1 MLDLIFQEVLP
12 AAVRSG
18 TPLLFATLGEIL
30 TERSGVLNLGLEGIM
45 LVGALSAFASA
56 FAGAPPLLAAALAFA
71 AGAFVSLPHALL
83 SVKLKGNQVVS
94 GVALAMLGSGISAA
108 LGKPLVGQTIRGFEP
123 LPLWPLSELPA
134 VGRALFRQDPMVYLS
149 YLLVLLV
156 WVFLHRSS
164 WGLRL
169 RACGESPRV
178 ADAMGVPVDRVRIF
192 ATCLGGGIVALGGA
206 YLPLSYTRM
215 WVENISAGRGWIAVA
230 LVIFSLWDPKRA
242 LWSSYLF
249 GGLGVLQ
256 FYLQTRGVGVPTPFL
271 LMIPYLATLVLMGF
285 SGLREELAM
294 RLSAP
299 SALGKPYDREER

>member
-1 MLDLIFQEVLP
+1 MLDLLFGEVLP

-30 TERSGVLNLGLEGIM
+30 AERSGVLNLGLEGIM
-45 LVGALSAFASA
+45 LVGALSAFASS
-56 FAGAPPLLAAALAFA
+56 FAGMSPAISAALAFV
-71 AGAFVSLPHALL
+71 AGALFSFPHALV
-83 SVKLKGNQVVS
+83 SVKLRGNQVVS
-94 GVALAMLGSGISAA
+94 SVALAMLGSGVSAA

-123 LPLWPLSELPA
+123 LELWPLSRVPLL
-134 VGRALFRQDPMVYLS
+134 GRALFGQDPMVYLS
-149 YLLVLLV
+149 WAIAAGMAL
-156 WVFLHRSS
+156 FLYRTSL
-164 WGLRL
+164 GLRL
-169 RACGESPRV
+169 RACGESPKV
-178 ADAMGVPVDRVRIF
+178 ADAAGVSVEGVRIL
-192 ATCLGGGIVALGGA
+192 ATCVGGGIVALGGA

-242 LWSSYLF
+242 LWGSYLF

-256 FYLQTRGVGVPTPFL
+256 FYLQTRGVGIPTPFL
-271 LMIPYLATLVLMGF
+271 LMIPYLAALALMGF
-285 SGLREELAM
+285 SGLREGLAM